1 MNSRYFLMSGSENI
15 SLAIPHANLKSV
27 SESELLHIVGHIRLI
42 QRNAQEMAMN
52 EVECS

>member
-1 MNSRYFLMSGSENI
+1 MNSRYFLMSGSCNP
-15 SLAIPHANLKSV
+15 LCKV
-27 SESELLHIVGHIRLI
+27 SESELLYIVGHVRLI